1 MIYAY
6 TQHENTVRIIETT
19 CNVNITRLRQ
29 DRTRDVV
36 EDVVSQLQATLP
48 QPPPQ
53 VLLYAVMP
61 LDKAVELRMRAP
73 WLRIRL
79 LQLDGKVIERL
90 TGRPYDPKSEYEDHV
105 VRQALR
111 IFEIK
116 GGSVRY
122 LTLDEF
128 LNELNGKR
136 VAAFNDVIRQA
147 LHIVLSHFGETAELV
162 KTCNNSDTCI
172 EVNPLGHRSGYRI
185 SFPST
190 VGRLTPEQMAEVI
203 MKGEVRI
210 YYLEVDAQ
218 EVPLC

>member
-1 MIYAY
+1 MIYVY
-6 TQHENTVRIIETT
+6 TQHESTVRIIESS
-19 CNVNITRLRQ
+19 CNVNIIRLRQ

-61 LDKAVELRMRAP
+61 LDKAVELHMRAP

-136 VAAFNDVIRQA
+136 VAVFNDVVREA
-147 LHIVLSHFGETAELV
+147 LRIVFSGKISVELV
-162 KTCNNSDTCI
+162 KTCDDGCVEI
-172 EVNPLGHRSGYRI
+172 NPLGIKSGYRM
-185 SFPST
+185 SFSGT
-190 VGRLTPEQMAEVI
+190 TGRLTPEQMAEVI
-203 MKGEVRI
+203 ARGEARI
-210 YYLEVDAQ
+210 YYLDVVAE
-218 EVPLC
+218 EVPLCP